1 MGDVLFE
8 KQDGALIITLNRPEA
23 RNAVT
28 RDMNKLMYEALQA
41 VEHDASIRVVL
52 LRGAGDHF
60 MAGGDVKGFNEV
72 LDLTP
77 EQRYSQFE
85 GRVHAVTPMML
96 LLERMPQIFICA
108 VKGACAGMGVSWV
121 AAADLAIAARSAFF
135 VQSQIKLGI
144 IPDGGGTYWPA
155 RAVGLKRAKEIA
167 LLGDRFSAED
177 AERWG
182 LINRVVDDAQF
193 DAAVEEL
200 VRRLRSGP
208 GRALGIT
215 KQLVNGALANDYAA
229 QLAQEAVGVATT
241 TAHPDFA
248 EGVRAF
254 IEKRAPKFGS
264 KT

>member
-1 MGDVLFE
+1 MSDILFE
-8 KQDGALIITLNRPEA
+8 RKDGALIITLNRPEA

-28 RDMNKLMYEALQA
+28 REMNKAMYEALQS
-41 VEHDASIRVVL
+41 VEHDPAIRVVL

-72 LDLTP
+72 LDLS
-77 EQRYSQFE
+77 EAERRAQFE
-85 GRVHAVTPMML
+85 SRVHAVTPLML

-108 VKGACAGMGVSWV
+108 VKGACAGMGLSWV

-135 VQSQIKLGI
+135 VQSQIKIGI

-155 RAVGLKRAKEIA
+155 RMVGLKRAKEIA

-182 LINRVVDDAQF
+182 LINRVVDDSVF
-193 DAAVEEL
+193 DVAVEDW
-200 VRRLRSGP
+200 VRRLSRGP
-208 GRALGIT
+208 GQAQAVT
-215 KQLVNGALANDYAA
+215 KSLVNASLSNDYAG
-229 QLAQEAVGVATT
+229 QLAQEAVGVAN
-241 TAHPDFA
+241 TAGHPDFA

-264 KT
+264 HN